1 VTDLS
6 LRARLTLDPQQWG
19 SGLRVAGDRLKGF
32 TSLARREVGALHDFM
47 KGTAGRIASLA
58 GGITVAGELLRSARM
73 DKTLTQIG
81 LTADL
86 SQRQVAGLRR
96 ELFAMA
102 KESGQQ
108 VENLQQG
115 ANNLIAQGLGLKET
129 LNTLRAIN
137 RATPVTGA
145 SPDTLAGALG
155 VASTAYTRK
164 KGDEFDLAAPRTAA
178 DLLDKMTVAGR
189 KGNAELENLSS
200 IFARVGVNG
209 AGAGMTFDKTLA
221 FIEGL
226 SLIERQPERLATLA
240 DSTLRLFTN
249 AKYRADAQKAT
260 GIQFFQTDGSR
271 RDPLVILADIKK
283 KMDGLRTDAQREAF
297 LSRAFGEA
305 DQDTIKGLRTLL
317 TGDMLSKIN
326 GFTRDIEKG
335 TGTIERDLPRALSNA
350 VDQGGRLKATLIEAA
365 DSFGQRINGA
375 LSGGIKKLLD
385 SKAQGGMGLSG
396 GELLAGGAAGVG
408 LAYVGGRVMKGTL
421 GKLLGG
427 TASLGTGVAMGQA
440 LEKAGAA
447 TPVFI
452 VGAAPGVM
460 GGGIG
465 GVGLPGAAGGAAG
478 GAATA
483 ARLGGLRLLGA
494 RALLAG
500 GSSVFGAGGLMGAG
514 AGGIATTAGG
524 VGLAA
529 LGGWGVGS
537 LINMGINSN
546 KYTRNAFQ
554 FLAAPGLRNLSYGM
568 AALGNDDAR
577 ATVSDEFRQGRGM
590 TRLEMATAGTPGPFN
605 WLAQT
610 LIRLNNERKAAAEE
624 RQKMDATINLRVT
637 DARVTATVGAVNFT
651 GGPVAVRSTSGP
663 PTGRMM
669 PGAGK

>member
-1 VTDLS
+1 MTDLS

-19 SGLRVAGDRLKGF
+19 SGLRAADGHLKRFVAG
-32 TSLARREVGALHDFM
+32 ARRELTTLRDFM
-47 KGTAGRIASLA
+47 RSTTGQLAGLA
-58 GGITVAGELLRSARM
+58 GGVTLAGELMRSARM

-81 LTADL
+81 LTAGV
-86 SQRQVAGLRR
+86 SQREVASLRR
-96 ELFAMA
+96 ELFNMA
-102 KESGQQ
+102 KQSGAA
-108 VENLQQG
+108 VEGLQDG
-115 ANNLIAQGLGLKET
+115 ANALIAQALGLRET
-129 LNTLRAIN
+129 ENTLRAIN
-137 RATPVTGA
+137 KAMPVTGA
-145 SPDTLAGALG
+145 QAESLAGALG
-155 VASTAYTRK
+155 VASTAFQ
-164 KGDEFDLAAPRTAA
+164 FDLSKPELALS
-178 DLLDKMTVAGR
+178 LLDRMTVAGR
-189 KGNAELENLSS
+189 KGNAELESLSN

-209 AGAGMTFDKTLA
+209 AAAGFTFDQTLA
-221 FIEGL
+221 FVEGL

-260 GIQFFQTDGSR
+260 GVKFFETDGSR
-271 RDPLVILADIKK
+271 RDPLVVLAEIKK
-283 KMDGLRTDAQREAF
+283 RMDRMRTDAEREAF
-297 LSRAFGEA
+297 LSKAFGEA
-305 DQDTIKGLRTLL
+305 DLDTIKGMRTLL
-317 TGDMLSKIN
+317 TGDMLSKVN
-326 GFTRDIEKG
+326 TFTREIAAG
-335 TGTIERDLPRALSNA
+335 GGTIERDLPRALANA

-365 DSFGQRINGA
+365 DGFGQRLNGA

-385 SKAQGGMGLSG
+385 SKEQGGYGMSG
-396 GELLAGGAAGVG
+396 GELIATGAGGLLAAY
-408 LAYVGGRVMKGTL
+408 AGGRLLKGAA

-427 TASLGTGVAMGQA
+427 VAGLGTGVAMGQA

-460 GGGIG
+460 GGLGGGI
-465 GVGLPGAAGGAAG
+465 GLPGAAGGAAG

-483 ARLGGLRLLGA
+483 ARVGGLRLLGA